1 MSLTALRNRVIK
13 PIDVSGNL
21 VAWMTLYAG
30 ILLVIAAI
38 CWVYVSLAVAG
49 VVIDFEINELR
60 HSINDLSWE
69 MNQYYGTEIEVLPD
83 VDPSFWIVIVSTII
97 ATLFSLA
104 ALTLLTYASLIWW
117 QYIECKR
124 GRIY

>member
-13 PIDVSGNL
+13 PIDVSGGL
-21 VAWMTLYAG
+21 VAWMTTYTVV
-30 ILLVIAAI
+30 LLVFAAI
-38 CWVYVSLAVAG
+38 CWAYVSLAVAG

-60 HSINDLSWE
+60 HGINDLSWE
-69 MNQYYGTEIEVLPD
+69 VNQYYGAELEMLPD

-104 ALTLLTYASLIWW
+104 ALTLLTYASLVWW

-124 GRIY
+124 ARIY